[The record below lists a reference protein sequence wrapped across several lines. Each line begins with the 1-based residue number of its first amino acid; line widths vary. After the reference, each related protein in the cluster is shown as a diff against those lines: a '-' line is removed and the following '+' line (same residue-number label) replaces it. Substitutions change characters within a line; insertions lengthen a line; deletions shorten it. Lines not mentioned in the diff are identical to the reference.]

1 MALMPRS
8 LAGSPLLLLTLVGGH
23 AMAQEAGKWL
33 DRMNRAVDELNY
45 RGTFV
50 HVIDGTPETLNIVH
64 RNVAGNSGERILSV
78 DGPRREIVRE
88 NDQVQWILPDQKL
101 VLLETRKD
109 VSPLVSALPSYSADL
124 EPHYEINLRA
134 TARIANRPA
143 QMIEIKPRDEFR
155 YGYLL
160 WLDQETAMPLKSQLM
175 DERGR
180 TVEQI
185 LFTEIDMAGDIA
197 AADLQPTIDTT
208 GFSTMRPPEFD
219 TGRSGQRAVACVRG
233 AGRVQAFGRDT
244 EPNAGVEVSGRAS
257 RLFRRARHGV
267 RVHRGSEDQGRGQRR
282 FLEGRQHEH
291 VLADATRAQGDRG
304 RRSTAADRSHHRIL
318 ARRRIVVSR
327 PAESSRNCTASGIVT
342 AVARR
347 AHRSRARASAA
358 LSSGCDGACRWYGEG
373 GSRRLTVATRARRSR
388 SAHPS
393 P

>member
-50 HVIDGTPETLNIVH
+50 HVIDGTSEALNIVH
-64 RNVAGNSGERILSV
+64 RNVAGNSGERILSL

-88 NDQVQWILPDQKL
+88 NDQVRWILPDQKL

-134 TARIANRPA
+134 TARIANRSA
-143 QMIEIKPRDEFR
+143 QMIEIRPRDDFR
-155 YGYLL
+155 YGYVL

-185 LFTEIDMAGDIA
+185 QFTEISMAGDIP
-197 AADLQPTIDTT
+197 AADLEPTINTA
-208 GFSTMRPPEFD
+208 GFSTLRPPE
-219 TGRSGQRAVACVRG
+219 SSALVAANVPWHASAVPGGFRLSAATQSPMPG
-233 AGRVQAFGRDT
+233 SKY
-244 EPNAGVEVSGRAS
+244 PVEHLVYSDGLATVSVFIEDPKAKAEVNDGFS
-257 RLFRRARHGV
+257 KV
-267 RVHRGSEDQGRGQRR
+267 GSTNT
-282 FLEGRQHEH
+282 FSLT
-291 VLADATRAQGDRG
+291 LRG
-304 RRSTAADRSHHRIL
+304 RK
-318 ARRRIVVSR
+318 
-327 PAESSRNCTASGIVT
+327 VT
-342 AVARR
+342 AVGEVPRQTVR
-347 AHRSRARASAA
+347 TIASS
-358 LSSGCDGACRWYGEG
+358 L
-373 GSRRLTVATRARRSR
+373 VAE
-388 SAHPS
+388 
-393 P
+393 

>member
-23 AMAQEAGKWL
+23 VMAQEAGKWL

-64 RNVAGNSGERILSV
+64 RNVAGNSGERILSL

-88 NDQVQWILPDQKL
+88 NDQVRWILPDQKL

-155 YGYLL
+155 YGYVL

-175 DERGR
+175 DERGH

-185 LFTEIDMAGDIA
+185 LFTEINLAGDIA
-197 AADLQPTIDTT
+197 AADLEPTINTA
-208 GFSTMRPPEFD
+208 GFSTLRPPE
-219 TGRSGQRAVACVRG
+219 SGSALVAADV
-233 AGRVQAFGRDT
+233 
-244 EPNAGVEVSGRAS
+244 PWRAS
-257 RLFRRARHGV
+257 AVPGGFKLSAATQSPMP
-267 RVHRGSEDQGRGQRR
+267 GSKYPVEHLVYSDGLATVSVFIEDPKAKAEVNDGFSKVGSTNT
-282 FLEGRQHEH
+282 FSLT
-291 VLADATRAQGDRG
+291 LRG
-304 RRSTAADRSHHRIL
+304 RK
-318 ARRRIVVSR
+318 
-327 PAESSRNCTASGIVT
+327 VT
-342 AVARR
+342 AVGEVPRQTVR
-347 AHRSRARASAA
+347 TIASS
-358 LSSGCDGACRWYGEG
+358 L
-373 GSRRLTVATRARRSR
+373 VAE
-388 SAHPS
+388 
-393 P
+393 